1 MNRTSLVLSI
11 VACIIVF
18 PVAAE
23 DVSDNPVATAPAEQ
37 ATNTT
42 ETISAAN
49 SNYVNRR
56 ICRAQTV
63 TGSRIPQTVCSTQS
77 QMDTRRK
84 HDQAWKNALDIQRL
98 RVAPPGGGV
107 VSG

>member
-1 MNRTSLVLSI
+1 MSRLSLFLSI
-11 VACIIVF
+11 VACVVVF
-18 PVAAE
+18 PVGAE
-23 DVSDNPVATAPAEQ
+23 DVSDGGAAAAAPAEPP
-37 ATNTT
+37 TVT
-42 ETISAAN
+42 ETTAAAN
-49 SNYVNRR
+49 SNYENRR

-77 QMDTRRK
+77 QMDARRK